1 MSDAPPVDA
10 QSDAEAD
17 AKTDAPTHPRLDAA
31 LAAVTLAAKAA
42 TIVCAVD
49 ALLNANSSRL
59 RGKAIRTRAFG
70 YTAALFIV
78 PVAWRLLPNRG
89 RYPHELDLAV
99 TTPLLLDA
107 AGNALGLYER
117 AHIDDV
123 VHLANA
129 AIVSGVAGALLAPR
143 VDEPWQAALAGAGV
157 AVTAETAWELA
168 EYGALRLGAD
178 GMNLTYEDTM
188 DDIAESWVG
197 AVLGALFT
205 LTRMPRSK
213 ADRRQAGWRGPLGL
227 RRTDNG

>member
-1 MSDAPPVDA
+1 MSDAPRADV
-10 QSDAEAD
+10 QSDSPAN
-17 AKTDAPTHPRLDAA
+17 PRLDAI
-31 LAAVTLAAKAA
+31 LGAVTMAAKAA
-42 TIVCAVD
+42 TIACAVD
-49 ALLNANSSRL
+49 ALLNADSPRL

-78 PVAWRLLPNRG
+78 PIAWRLLPARG

-117 AHIDDV
+117 ANIDDV
-123 VHLANA
+123 VHLANS
-129 AIVSGVAGALLAPR
+129 AIVSGVAGTLFAPR
-143 VDEPWQAALAGAGV
+143 FNHRWQAALAGAGV
-157 AVTAETAWELA
+157 AITAEIAWELA

-197 AVLGALFT
+197 AALGALFT

-213 ADRRQAGWRGPLGL
+213 SDRRRAGWRSSLGL
-227 RRTDNG
+227 RRTDDG